1 MGARMS
7 GEGGLDA
14 AVRRLALALDALDAA
29 VERRREADRNEDT
42 LAAQVHMLGT
52 DRARLA
58 DRLDAEAALAR
69 ELRDTSRDIAG
80 RLDKAIAEI
89 QAVLGEDT

>member
-1 MGARMS
+1 MT

-29 VERRREADRNEDT
+29 VERRRDADRNEDT
-42 LAAQVHMLGT
+42 LAAQVQLLGA

-58 DRLDAEAALAR
+58 DRLDTEVAVAR
-69 ELRDTSRDIAG
+69 ELRETSRDIAE
-80 RLDKAIAEI
+80 RLDTAIAEV
-89 QAVLGEDT
+89 QAVLGEAE

>member
-1 MGARMS
+1 MT
-7 GEGGLDA
+7 GEGGLDG
-14 AVRRLALALDALDAA
+14 AVKRLARALDALDAA

-42 LAAQVHMLGT
+42 LAAQVHMLGV

-58 DRLDAEAALAR
+58 DRLDNEAALAR
-69 ELRDTSRDIAG
+69 ELKETSRDIAE

-89 QAVLGEDT
+89 QAVLGADE

>member
-1 MGARMS
+1 MS
-7 GEGGLDA
+7 GEGGLDT
-14 AVRRLALALDALDAA
+14 AVRRLAMALDALDAA

-42 LAAQVHMLGT
+42 LAAQVQMLGA

-69 ELRDTSRDIAG
+69 ELKDTTREIG
-80 RLDKAIAEI
+80 ERLDKAIVEI
-89 QAVLGEDT
+89 QAVLGEAE

>member
-1 MGARMS
+1 MS
-7 GEGGLDA
+7 GEGGLDT

-42 LAAQVHMLGT
+42 LAAQVQMLSV

-58 DRLDAEAALAR
+58 DRLDGEAALAR
-69 ELRDTSRDIAG
+69 QLQEVNRDIAE
-80 RLDKAIAEI
+80 RLDTAIVEV
-89 QAVLGEDT
+89 QALLGDEG